1 MRAGGGARTLTCT
14 AVRDVRASARY
25 FEEALGFTVDLAADG
40 EPPSAVVHVGD
51 QYTYL
56 FQTSDRLSEGRRRS
70 PELVGNPPGLDHVSF
85 TVDDVDAT
93 YRELRERGVDFE
105 GEPATLDEWG
115 IRAAA
120 FHDPEGNSLFLVQA
134 LET

>member
-1 MRAGGGARTLTCT
+1 MGITRIDNVGL

-25 FEEALGFTVDLAADG
+25 FEEALGFEVELAADG

-51 QYTYL
+51 QYLYV
-56 FQTSDRLSEGRRRS
+56 FQTSDDSSAGQERS

-93 YRELRERGVDFE
+93 YRELRERGVEFK
-105 GEPATLDEWG
+105 GEPATLEEWG
-115 IRAAA
+115 IRTVA
-120 FHDPEGNSLFLVQA
+120 FRDPDGNSLFLVQA
-134 LET
+134 VEG